1 MAGKDKTAQRLRRKV
16 KLLQAE
22 LDRKEFKI
30 NTLDRQLDKLTKD
43 VNSGKDEAGN
53 DEQLT

>member
-1 MAGKDKTAQRLRRKV
+1 MAGKDKTVQRLRRKV

-22 LDRKEFKI
+22 LDKKEFKI

-43 VNSGKDEAGN
+43 VISGEDEAGVDGN
-53 DEQLT
+53 D